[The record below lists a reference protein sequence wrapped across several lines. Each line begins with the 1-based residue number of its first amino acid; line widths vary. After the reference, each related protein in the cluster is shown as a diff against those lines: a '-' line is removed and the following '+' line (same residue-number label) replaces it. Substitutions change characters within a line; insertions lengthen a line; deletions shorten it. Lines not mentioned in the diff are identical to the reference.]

1 MTALAWA
8 LVALA
13 KVAAPTQIDAL
24 HVVAS
29 EPALGDEIARAARR
43 YLPRQ
48 TQVFSGAA
56 PSPEAAEQHVQLIV
70 QGDPQ
75 ATRGL
80 RWTLVVSMGPTA
92 KLVRVLE
99 LRDPPTRFDLAEAV
113 AIELPELLTRLTEE
127 NAAQS
132 QNPPLPAKQP
142 PVRVSTTKSDPVPKR
157 SVPPTVERP
166 IPPSPVPEP
175 SKAPTVVESVPAAKA
190 QATPSVPAPEPAEAK
205 PADSKP
211 ADAKPADS
219 KPADAKPADSKSAP
233 TSKSDAANVPT
244 DSPAG
249 AAAEPLATP
258 PQPPPLPPPLPP
270 LETFQPPVPLRP
282 QRPAGAIG
290 LLSGGGAVL
299 LAGVSTGIAALVIAQ
314 QVSHPTQ
321 MMFDRALDQTGKALG
336 TATIVLDVVGASA
349 ILVGG
354 IWMYAKNHRGK
365 PATPTL
371 TLAPAVG
378 PDKQGLVMEGRWP

>member
-1 MTALAWA
+1 MNKLIATLIAGVFTLSAA
-8 LVALA
+8 AGFAADAA
-13 KVAAPTQIDAL
+13 KPAA
-24 HVVAS
+24 
-29 EPALGDEIARAARR
+29 
-43 YLPRQ
+43 
-48 TQVFSGAA
+48 
-56 PSPEAAEQHVQLIV
+56 EAAKTTE
-70 QGDPQ
+70 
-75 ATRGL
+75 A
-80 RWTLVVSMGPTA
+80 A
-92 KLVRVLE
+92 KPAETKPADKAVKKE
-99 LRDPPTRFDLAEAV
+99 AHKKEKTAEAK
-113 AIELPELLTRLTEE
+113 
-127 NAAQS
+127 
-132 QNPPLPAKQP
+132 PAD
-142 PVRVSTTKSDPVPKR
+142 SNSAD
-157 SVPPTVERP
+157 S
-166 IPPSPVPEP
+166 
-175 SKAPTVVESVPAAKA
+175 
-190 QATPSVPAPEPAEAK
+190 K

-211 ADAKPADS
+211 ADS
-219 KPADAKPADSKSAP
+219 KSADSKSAP
-233 TSKSDAANVPT
+233 ASKSDAANVPT

-354 IWMYAKNHRGK
+354 ICFTWWTILRIPDRDAERNVRVTTPSALQQFLKVRSLLHTRGK
-365 PATPTL
+365 VI
-371 TLAPAVG
+371 APVPWKRASSACTRTRSACC
-378 PDKQGLVMEGRWP
+378 ERWPW